1 METQSGIWYFFV
13 WHSFL
18 LKLWYGIILNRNIF
32 GEHILCFISLIYVFT
47 SVEAFTWGALGLIME
62 PSWITIHLIH
72 WNIALQ
78 VSAHLVYMVYRVGSL
93 VQGISCLHL
102 LRIGIICG
110 LPSLHSILNNSGNL
124 NCGHRAFPEMM
135 QKIDLVVII
144 IAMIKHHDKRNLRRK
159 GFIWHCSPQKKSE

>member
-1 METQSGIWYFFV
+1 
-13 WHSFL
+13 
-18 LKLWYGIILNRNIF
+18 
-32 GEHILCFISLIYVFT
+32 
-47 SVEAFTWGALGLIME
+47 
-62 PSWITIHLIH
+62 
-72 WNIALQ
+72 
-78 VSAHLVYMVYRVGSL
+78 MVYRVGSL

-144 IAMIKHHDKRNLRRK
+144 IAMIKHHDKRKDLLGTVHHKRSQNRNLNRA
-159 GFIWHCSPQKKSE
+159 GT